1 MTADIRVL
9 VVDDDPDLLQLLAI
23 RLQRAGMQVETV
35 DSAQRALA
43 SLQHRQ
49 PSVMVSDLKMDGMD
63 GLGLLE
69 QVGVKFPLLPVV
81 LLTAHGTIPDAVAA
95 TKQGAFAFLTKPLN
109 AEELIATI
117 KRAAR
122 SNCLASTGETE
133 AVPPWRQGIVSRSAV
148 MESLLQQVEL
158 IAASNASIII
168 ESESGTGKE
177 VLARAI
183 HTASPRAQKPFV
195 ALNCTA
201 IPEELFESEMF
212 GHVKGAFTGAARE
225 RDGYFQSAD
234 GGTLFLDEVAEMPL
248 PFQAKLLRVL
258 QEMMVQ
264 PLGSDR
270 AQKIDVRIISAT
282 NRNLE
287 EAIAN
292 GSFREDLYYRL
303 SVVNLQLPSLGER
316 REDIPLLANHFLEL
330 FRSEGVARGFTAE
343 AMELLLTA
351 PWPGNVRQLANVVQ
365 QCVVLCRSEL
375 IPADLVERALRRK
388 PQDFTGFADARD
400 QFELEYLNKL
410 LHTTQ
415 GNIAQ
420 AARLAQRNRSEFY
433 KLLKKHELNPADYRP
448 EE

>member
-1 MTADIRVL
+1 L
-9 VVDDDPDLLQLLAI
+9 VDDDQDLLQLLAI
-23 RLQRAGMQVETV
+23 RLQRAEMQVDTA
-35 DSAQRALA
+35 DSAARALA
-43 SLQHRQ
+43 SLQRRQ
-49 PSVMVSDLKMDGMD
+49 PSVMVTDLKMDGMD

-69 QVGVKFPLLPVV
+69 QVGVKFPVLPVI
-81 LLTAHGTIPDAVAA
+81 LLTAHGTIPAAVAA

-117 KRAAR
+117 NRAAR
-122 SNCLASTGETE
+122 SNALALTGERD
-133 AVPPWRQGIVSRSAV
+133 AAPQWRRGIVSRSAV

-183 HTASPRAQKPFV
+183 HAASPRAQAPFV

-248 PFQAKLLRVL
+248 AFQAKLLRVL

-287 EAIAN
+287 QAIASGN
-292 GSFREDLYYRL
+292 FREDLYYRL
-303 SVVNLQLPSLGER
+303 SVVNLQLPSLHER
-316 REDIPLLANHFLEL
+316 REDIPLLANHFLEQ
-330 FRSEGVARGFTAE
+330 FKSDGVARGFAPE
-343 AMELLLTA
+343 ATELLLAA

-365 QCVVLCRSEL
+365 QCMVLCRSEL
-375 IPADLVERALRRK
+375 IPADLVERALRKK
-388 PQDFTGFADARD
+388 PLEFAGFADARD
-400 QFELEYLNKL
+400 QFEFEYLNRL
-410 LHTTQ
+410 LQTTQ

-420 AARLAQRNRSEFY
+420 AARLAQRTRSEFY

-448 EE
+448 EEPQA

>member
-1 MTADIRVL
+1 MTGSIRVL
-9 VVDDDPDLLQLLAI
+9 LVDDDQDLLQLLAI
-23 RLQRAGMQVETV
+23 RLQRAEMQVDTA
-35 DSAQRALA
+35 DSAERALA
-43 SLQHRQ
+43 SLQRRQ
-49 PSVMVSDLKMDGMD
+49 PAVMVTDLKMDGMD

-69 QVGVKFPLLPVV
+69 QVGVKFPVLPVI

-122 SNCLASTGETE
+122 SNTLALTGEND
-133 AVPPWRQGIVSRSAV
+133 AKPQWRRGIVSRSAV

-177 VLARAI
+177 VLAQAI
-183 HTASPRAQKPFV
+183 HAASPRAQAPFV

-201 IPEELFESEMF
+201 IPDELFESEMF

-248 PFQAKLLRVL
+248 AFQAKLLRVL

-287 EAIAN
+287 QAIASGN
-292 GSFREDLYYRL
+292 FREDLYYRL
-303 SVVNLQLPSLGER
+303 SVVNLQLPSLHER
-316 REDIPLLANHFLEL
+316 REDIPLLANHFLEQ
-330 FRSEGVARGFTAE
+330 FKSDGVARGFAPE
-343 AMELLLTA
+343 AMELLLAA

-375 IPADLVERALRRK
+375 IPADLVERALRKK
-388 PQDFTGFADARD
+388 PLEFAGFADARD
-400 QFELEYLNKL
+400 RFEFEYLNRL
-410 LHTTQ
+410 LQTTQ

-448 EE
+448 EG